1 MKKVMNIVIGGIENK
16 IFNVFLVTIILVVGS
31 FLAVIGVQSS
41 RLRRVAAEANE
52 KQMQAITETASMT
65 MRSVI
70 NDTLGND
77 VQLKAVAADDVF
89 RELRRQVE
97 MTAQYAQVLY
107 SSPEKYDRIEV
118 RAPDAGNDG
127 MPSAQLLSEEGV
139 DLSDPEIVSEISL
152 LGNMAET
159 LKNFYSNSRINSC
172 FIASANGFCILA
184 DERSASKTG
193 ENGKV
198 MHFPVRQRPWYKG
211 AAESDGI
218 YFSDVER
225 DMFTDKIGIVCAI
238 PVYVDGK
245 LVAVAGADL
254 FLEELEEAI
263 ENSSQEGRFIAVI
276 NQEGHVIFSPQKEG
290 IFQVR
295 TADSAEDLRNTDN
308 KELSSFIREA
318 LSKSTE
324 VETVTV
330 DGKEYYMA
338 GASLDTVGWALVSV
352 VDRELTEIP
361 QKTMEEGLENIS
373 AEATAT
379 YRKSVSNA
387 TRTLVILLLILF
399 ALGAVSVS
407 ILGKRI
413 VRPLAI
419 MTHKISSLS
428 GTNPL
433 FTMED
438 TFRTG
443 DEVQVLAESFANLSR
458 RTVSYVEEITKI
470 TAEKERIGTEL
481 GMATSIQ
488 ASQLPSIFPPFP
500 DRREFEIFAS
510 MDPAKEVGGD
520 FYDFFLVDDQHMA
533 MVMADVSGKGV
544 PAALFMMIAK
554 ILIKNRVLSG
564 DSPAVVLSK
573 VNNQLLEG
581 NDAKMFVTVWLG
593 IIDLATGKGVA
604 ANAGHE
610 HPAVCRKG
618 GQYELVKYR
627 HSPAVGVVE
636 RVRFKEHE
644 FELNPGDTL
653 FVYTDGVPEA
663 ENAAQ
668 ELFGTD
674 RMLQALNKD
683 PAASPKKV
691 LGNVMDGISAFV
703 KDATQFDDITMLCM
717 KYIGR
722 PGSEEYHMKELVL
735 EARKENLGKVL
746 AFVDEQMEESGCS
759 MKDQMQVDLAVE
771 ELFINVASYAYA
783 PGTGDAAIRV
793 ETKDDPRRIAITL
806 SDRGMP
812 YNPLEKEDPDVTLSA
827 EERNIGGLGIFMVK
841 KSVDDI
847 HYEYKYG
854 QNIITIEKNL

>member
-16 IFNVFLVTIILVVGS
+16 IFNVFLVTMILVAAS

-41 RLRRVAAEANE
+41 KLRRVAAEANE
-52 KQMQAITETASMT
+52 KQKQAITETASMT
-65 MRSVI
+65 MQSVI

-77 VQLKAVAADDVF
+77 VQLKAVAAEDVF
-89 RELRRQVE
+89 REVKRQVE
-97 MTAQYAQVLY
+97 MTAQYAEVLY
-107 SSPEKYDRIEV
+107 SSPEKYERIEV
-118 RAPDAGNDG
+118 KAPDAANDG
-127 MPSAQLLSEEGV
+127 KTSVQLLCEEGV
-139 DLSDPEIVSEISL
+139 DLTDPEILSEIGL
-152 LGNMAET
+152 LGNMSET
-159 LKNFYSNSRINSC
+159 LKNFYINSRINSC
-172 FIASANGFCILA
+172 FIASANGFCIFA
-184 DERSASKTG
+184 DERSAAKTG
-193 ENGKV
+193 ENQDVKY
-198 MHFPVRQRPWYKG
+198 FPVRQRPWYKG

-225 DMFTDKIGIVCAI
+225 DTFTDNIGIVCSI

-245 LVAVAGADL
+245 LAAVAGADL
-254 FLEELEEAI
+254 FLEELAEAV
-263 ENSSQEGRFIAVI
+263 ESSSQEGRFIAVI

-290 IFQVR
+290 IFRVR
-295 TADSAEDLRNTDN
+295 TADSAQDLRDTDN
-308 KELSSFIREA
+308 KELSSFIRDA
-318 LSKSTE
+318 LSRSTDL
-324 VETVTV
+324 ETVTI

-352 VDRELTEIP
+352 VDKEMTEIP
-361 QKTMEEGLENIS
+361 QKMMEKELEDIS
-373 AEATAT
+373 AEATIT
-379 YRKSVSNA
+379 YRKSLSNA

-399 ALGAVSVS
+399 ALGAVSAS

-443 DEVQVLAESFANLSR
+443 DEVQVLAESFAKLSR
-458 RTVSYVEEITKI
+458 RTVNYVEQITKI

-481 GMATSIQ
+481 GMATDIQ

-500 DRREFEIFAS
+500 DRREFEIYAS
-510 MDPAKEVGGD
+510 MNPAKEVGGD

-554 ILIKNRVLSG
+554 ILIKNRVLNG

-573 VNNQLLEG
+573 VNDQLLEG

-593 IIDLATGKGVA
+593 IIDLATGKGIA

-610 HPAVCRKG
+610 HPVVCRKG
-618 GQYELVKYR
+618 GQYKLVKYR
-627 HSPAVGVVE
+627 HSPAVGVIE
-636 RVRFKEHE
+636 KVRFREHE
-644 FELNPGDTL
+644 FEMQPGDSL

-663 ENAAQ
+663 ENASQ

-683 PAASPKKV
+683 PAASPKNV
-691 LGNVMDGISAFV
+691 LGNVMEGISAFV

-717 KYIGR
+717 KYNGR
-722 PGSEEYHMKELVL
+722 PGSEEYHMKELVI

-759 MKDQMQVDLAVE
+759 MKDQMQMDLSVE

-783 PGTGDAAIRV
+783 PGTGDVTIRV
-793 ETKDDPRRIAITL
+793 ETKEDPRRISITL

-827 EERNIGGLGIFMVK
+827 EERKIGGLGIYMVK
-841 KSVDDI
+841 KSVDNI

>member
-16 IFNVFLVTIILVVGS
+16 IFNVFFITMILVVGS

-41 RLRRVAAEANE
+41 KLRRVAAEANE
-52 KQMQAITETASMT
+52 KQKQAITETASMT
-65 MRSVI
+65 MQSVI

-77 VQLKAVAADDVF
+77 VQLKAVAAEDVF
-89 RELRRQVE
+89 GELKRQVE
-97 MTAQYAQVLY
+97 MTAQYAEVLY
-107 SSPEKYDRIEV
+107 SSPDRYDQIDV
-118 RAPDAGNDG
+118 KAPDAGKDG
-127 MPSAQLLSEEGV
+127 EPSVQLLTEEGV
-139 DLSDPEIVSEISL
+139 DLTDPAIASEIGL
-152 LGNMAET
+152 LGNMSDM
-159 LKNFYSNSRINSC
+159 LKNLYSNSRVNSC

-184 DERSASKTG
+184 DERSAAKTG
-193 ENGKV
+193 ENGKANY
-198 MHFPVRQRPWYKG
+198 FSVRQRPWYKG

-218 YFSDVER
+218 YFSDVEK
-225 DMFTDKIGIVCAI
+225 DTFTDNIGIVCSV

-245 LVAVAGADL
+245 LAAVAGADL
-254 FLEELEEAI
+254 FLEELAEAV
-263 ENSSQEGRFIAVI
+263 ESSSQEGRFIAVI

-290 IFQVR
+290 IFRVR
-295 TADSAEDLRNTDN
+295 TSDSAEDLRNTDN
-308 KELSSFIREA
+308 KELSAFIRDA
-318 LSKSTE
+318 LSKSTD
-324 VETVTV
+324 VETVTI

-361 QKTMEEGLENIS
+361 QKMMEEELEGIS

-379 YRKSVSNA
+379 YRGSVSNA
-387 TRTLVILLLILF
+387 TRTLIILLLILF
-399 ALGAVSVS
+399 VLGAVSAS

-438 TFRTG
+438 IFRTG
-443 DEVQVLAESFANLSR
+443 DEVQVLAESFAKLSR

-500 DRREFEIFAS
+500 DRREFEIYAS

-554 ILIKNRVLSG
+554 ILIKNRVLNG

-573 VNNQLLEG
+573 VNDQLLEG

-593 IIDLATGKGVA
+593 ILDLTTGKGIA

-627 HSPAVGVVE
+627 HSPAIGAIDKL
-636 RVRFKEHE
+636 RFREHE
-644 FELNPGDTL
+644 FELQPGDSL

-663 ENAAQ
+663 ENADQ

-683 PAASPKKV
+683 PGASPKKI
-691 LGNVMDGISAFV
+691 LSNVMEGINAFV
-703 KDATQFDDITMLCM
+703 MNATQFDDITMLCM
-717 KYIGR
+717 KYNGR
-722 PGSEEYHMKELVL
+722 PGSEEYHMKELVI

-746 AFVDEQMEESGCS
+746 AFVDEQMVSSGCS
-759 MKDQMQVDLAVE
+759 MKDQMLVDLSVE

-783 PGTGDAAIRV
+783 PGTGDAVIRV
-793 ETKDDPRRIAITL
+793 MTKENPRRISITI

-827 EERNIGGLGIFMVK
+827 EERKIGGLGVFMVK

-854 QNIITIEKNL
+854 QNIVTIEKNL